1 MQSREHWVPTGSPR
15 LLAKDSSDFLKGL
28 FMAIG
33 WLTVL
38 KMVPWT
44 DVISNAPAV
53 AEGAKK
59 LWKGVAKKTP
69 ANATDAGFAPGSASD
84 SLAPPSLTSLQM
96 QFIATEAAVADLR
109 QQMLASSELIKELA
123 EQNTQLI
130 KRVETNRKRLLWLAL
145 FTAALAIYLMVMRT

>member
-1 MQSREHWVPTGSPR
+1 MCSI
-15 LLAKDSSDFLKGL
+15 FLKGL

-44 DVISNAPAV
+44 DVISNAPVV

-59 LWKGVAKKTP
+59 LWKAVAKKAPTT
-69 ANATDAGFAPGSASD
+69 AEDTGFVPGFASD
-84 SLAPPSLTSLQM
+84 SLEPPSLTSLQM
-96 QFIATEAAVADLR
+96 QLLSTEAAVADLR

-130 KRVETNRKRLLWLAL
+130 RRVETNRARLVWLVL
-145 FTAALAIYLMVMRT
+145 FTVSLAIYLLVTRT